1 MVLSKTLTRCRPKGD
16 RQQKRETNMANIKHN
31 KSNIVI
37 ALATQGAAGLSQ
49 IPTDPKA
56 EGRPSA
62 DVVNAAYEMAEEK
75 GVNDET
81 LEAFRAW
88 ITKNYPESTGTPGA
102 KGLPMGGF
110 RNYKAAQ
117 SDTANTAS
125 IRVPVEHL
133 GVASGAFVRVE
144 ALTVEDARALLARLT
159 NGDTVLVA
167 RAA

>member
-1 MVLSKTLTRCRPKGD
+1 
-16 RQQKRETNMANIKHN
+16 MANIKHN

-37 ALATQGAAGLSQ
+37 ALATQGAASLAQ
-49 IPTDPKA
+49 IPTEGD
-56 EGRPSA
+56 GRPSA

-75 GVNDET
+75 GVNDAT
-81 LEAFRAW
+81 LDAFRAW

-102 KGLPMGGF
+102 KGLAMGGF

-117 SDTANTAS
+117 SDTAKTPS

-133 GVASGAFVRVE
+133 GVENGGFVRVE